1 MVSGR
6 LGRFRRT
13 LASTLVALFTLG
25 ALGVSNEALAAPKAT
40 KAKTTQAKTTKNAA
54 PSTKTAKTPAPSA
67 KASPTDKLA
76 SHVVEVSAKDTKPA
90 STASASVTSS
100 AKSEGKSSSGRKSKK
115 VASRTPA
122 EKEKKKTAKKAAP
135 AKPCFAAPVT
145 LDRSGLEGEAFSL
158 VDCKGKPLEEARE
171 KLSLLARPWGTARP
185 KTLLARKGKTH
196 VASKSKK
203 LGKGELASVVAE
215 EPAEIAPNIRLLD
228 PGLLARVEAIA
239 KRFPGKGLSLVS
251 GYRPQSRGSLHQSAR
266 ALDLRVNG
274 VANEELVA
282 FCKTLADTGC
292 GYYPNSSFVHVDV
305 RAPGTGS
312 VTWIDA
318 SGPGESPR
326 YVTQWPPPPEEN
338 MVAQTVVPPANQIND
353 ETPRGDA
360 TSHGE
365 LRSVEPN
372 EAKEP
377 ATKEPAADK
386 PAASAKEPAVKEP
399 AAKGPVAKEPVAKE
413 PAAKEPAA
421 DKPVAPAKEPAAD
434 KPTAP
439 VKEPAAVKP
448 VAPGKEPAADKPA
461 APVKEPAAVKP
472 G

>member
-1 MVSGR
+1 M
-6 LGRFRRT
+6 
-13 LASTLVALFTLG
+13 ASTLVALFTLG
-25 ALGVSNEALAAPKAT
+25 APFVSNEALAAPKAT
-40 KAKTTQAKTTKNAA
+40 KAKTTPAKATKSAA
-54 PSTKTAKTPAPSA
+54 SSTKTAKSSAPSA
-67 KASPTDKLA
+67 KTSPTDKPA
-76 SHVVEVSAKDTKPA
+76 SHVVEVSVKDTKPA
-90 STASASVTSS
+90 SASS
-100 AKSEGKSSSGRKSKK
+100 AKSETKGGSGRKAKK

-122 EKEKKKTAKKAAP
+122 DKEKKKTAKKAAP

-158 VDCKGKPLEEARE
+158 VDCKGKPLDEARE

-185 KTLLARKGKTH
+185 KMLLARKSKTH
-196 VASKSKK
+196 VNSKSKK
-203 LGKGELASVVAE
+203 LGKGEVAAVVAE

-326 YVTQWPPPPEEN
+326 YVTQWPPPPEET
-338 MVAQTVVPPANQIND
+338 MVAQPVVPPANQIND

-372 EAKEP
+372 EGKEPAAKEP
-377 ATKEPAADK
+377 AAAAKEQAAAAKEPAAEKPAAAAKEPAAKEPAADK

-399 AAKGPVAKEPVAKE
+399 AAV
-413 PAAKEPAA
+413 
-421 DKPVAPAKEPAAD
+421 KPVAPAKEPAAD
-434 KPTAP
+434 KPAAP
-439 VKEPAAVKP
+439 TKEPAAVKP
-448 VAPGKEPAADKPA
+448 AA
-461 APVKEPAAVKP
+461 PAAVKP